1 MANLTRLLLPALLA
15 CTATAA
21 LAERPMMVDD
31 AGTLDH
37 GGAKLEFGWSRDDK
51 ARGWDAAAGYSPIE
65 NLELE
70 VGLERMRDHATD
82 PTTRLHGKGFA
93 LKWVPLQAETGLSAG
108 LKLEVGRVRIDD
120 RVAPTE
126 TERAHS
132 LNGLLTW
139 RTQSEQKFHVNLGRE
154 WVRSGGVREGANT
167 WGVGFEQ
174 PLREDL
180 QLTLET
186 YGAERSRPDKQ
197 VGLRWEIAEGLKL
210 SVAAGRGNDRSFAQ
224 AGVAWEF

>member
-31 AGTLDH
+31 AGTMDLH
-37 GGAKLEFGWSRDDK
+37 GAKVEFGWSRDDK
-51 ARGWDAAAGYSPIE
+51 ARGWDAVAGFSPIE
-65 NLELE
+65 HLELE
-70 VGLERMRDHATD
+70 VGLERLRDRATA
-82 PTTRLHGKGFA
+82 PATHLNGTGFA
-93 LKWVPLQAETGLSAG
+93 VKWVPLQQETGLSAG
-108 LKLEVGRVRIDD
+108 LKLEVGRVRINDHL
-120 RVAPTE
+120 APAE

-139 RTQSEQKFHVNLGRE
+139 RTEAEQKLHLNLGRE
-154 WVRSGGVREGANT
+154 WVKLAGARENANT

-174 PLREDL
+174 PLRENL

-197 VGLRWEIAEGLKL
+197 VGLRWEIVDGLKL
-210 SVAAGRGNDRSFAQ
+210 SVAAGRGNSRSFAQ